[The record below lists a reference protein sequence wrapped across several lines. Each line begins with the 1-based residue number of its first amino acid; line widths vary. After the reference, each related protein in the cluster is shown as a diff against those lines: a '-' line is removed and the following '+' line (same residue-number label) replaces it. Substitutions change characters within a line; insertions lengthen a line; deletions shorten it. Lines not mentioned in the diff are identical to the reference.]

1 MNTENINLEVRTM
14 LETMYEILKGR
25 FPDPVTAWDRLMEF
39 LILDHRPLCFID
51 LNNSIEWLFKDST
64 LTDELMKV
72 YNSEL
77 LRTDYHD
84 YLGQMYF
91 EKFISSQQVRELGQY
106 LSSMRDAQNVAE
118 KIIGQTDEKRTVLDP
133 EAKTGRRLMAAHKI
147 APNAILFGVDE
158 DLRLLRIAFINCAIH
173 DIPSF
178 LLHADTNKHE
188 TDIATD
194 NGKHNWQYANKWHSC
209 MDKLKENESLQKGAN
224 I

>member
-1 MNTENINLEVRTM
+1 MNTENINPEVRTM
-14 LETMYEILKGR
+14 LETLYEILKGR
-25 FPDPVTAWDRLMEF
+25 FPDSMTAWDHLMEF

-84 YLGQMYF
+84 HLGEMY
-91 EKFISSQQVRELGQY
+91 KKLISSQQVRELGQY
-106 LSSMRDAQNVAE
+106 LPSMRDAQNVAE

-133 EAKTGRRLMAAHKI
+133 ETKTGRRLMAAHKL
-147 APNAILFGVDE
+147 APNAILFGVDN
-158 DLRLLRIAFINCAIH
+158 DLRLLRIALINCAIH

-178 LLHADTNKHE
+178 LLHADTNKHNIN
-188 TDIATD
+188 IATD
-194 NGKHNWQYANKWHSC
+194 DGKYNWQYANKWHSC
-209 MDKLKENESLQKGAN
+209 MDKLKNNESLQKEAN